1 MKVLQVMTKD
11 VRHCKSSESLAECS
25 RKMSELD
32 VGSMPVVDPHGNLA
46 GIITDRDITIRA
58 VANDV
63 DVSEAPVGDYVSTPV
78 ITVSPELEIEEA
90 SALMSEKQIRR
101 LPVLD
106 NEGVLI
112 GIITLG
118 DLALSI
124 DEQKVGHALHE
135 VSQHVKGA
143 IA

>member
-1 MKVLQVMTKD
+1 MKVFQVMTKD
-11 VRHCKSSESLAECS
+11 VRHCKSSETLAECS

-32 VGSMPVVDPHGNLA
+32 VGSMPVVDPQGNLV

-63 DVSEAPVGDYVSTPV
+63 DVTEAPVGDYVSTPV
-78 ITVSPELEIEEA
+78 ITVSAETEMGEA
-90 SALMSEKQIRR
+90 ASLMSEKQIRR
-101 LPVLD
+101 LPVVD

-124 DEQKVGHALHE
+124 DEQSVGHALHE
-135 VSQHVKGA
+135 VSLHARGA

>member
-1 MKVLQVMTKD
+1 MKVSEVMTKK
-11 VRHCKSSESLAECS
+11 VIHCRSDETLSACS
-25 RKMSELD
+25 RKMGELD
-32 VGSMPVVDPHGNLA
+32 VGSMPIVDGHGNLV

-63 DVSEAPVGDYVSTPV
+63 DVTEAPVGDYVSTPV
-78 ITVSPELEIEEA
+78 ITVSPETDIEEA
-90 SALMSEKQIRR
+90 SLLMSEKQIRR

-106 NEGVLI
+106 KDGILI
-112 GIITLG
+112 GMITLG

-135 VSQHVKGA
+135 VSLHVRGA
-143 IA
+143 AV